1 MTQIGLYTTNPL
13 AYTPPYG
20 LPLTSYRPLMD
31 SQTVS
36 YTKRVPNCQKCG
48 QHGRKS
54 RLKGHKRVCPY
65 RDCNCAK
72 WLLSALVLELAAE
85 TALAD
90 SISFAAISS

>member
-1 MTQIGLYTTNPL
+1 MTQVGFRSNNPL
-13 AYTPPYG
+13 AFTPPYE
-20 LPLTSYRPLMD
+20 LPITSYHHLAD
-31 SQTVS
+31 SQTVT

-72 WLLSALVLELAAE
+72 VGAGTDYTYKRLRDLFKY
-85 TALAD
+85 
-90 SISFAAISS
+90 SITIAH

>member
-72 WLLSALVLELAAE
+72 VSSAIDLRPILKILLDE
-85 TALAD
+85 
-90 SISFAAISS
+90 F